1 MTLVTNKL
9 PIDVDYFSM
18 ANTSFVTGK
27 MAPNKFPGI
36 SFLSPWHW
44 RKQWGGENKIG
55 MVTIVPRVSD
65 LYDRDNLCDHLNR
78 HAIYFFLSAI
88 HFAYLICNSFRRE
101 LRIFYISFF
110 FSFSFTTVVWLVSTY
125 CHRVVTNMAT
135 FLYSRAKSFW
145 KWADKLKWT
154 PNMARS

>member
-1 MTLVTNKL
+1 
-9 PIDVDYFSM
+9 
-18 ANTSFVTGK
+18 
-27 MAPNKFPGI
+27 
-36 SFLSPWHW
+36 
-44 RKQWGGENKIG
+44 

-110 FSFSFTTVVWLVSTY
+110 LLFFHDCRLTCVDLLSPSRDKHGNFSL
-125 CHRVVTNMAT
+125 
-135 FLYSRAKSFW
+135 
-145 KWADKLKWT
+145 
-154 PNMARS
+154 

>member
-1 MTLVTNKL
+1 
-9 PIDVDYFSM
+9 
-18 ANTSFVTGK
+18 
-27 MAPNKFPGI
+27 
-36 SFLSPWHW
+36 
-44 RKQWGGENKIG
+44 

-110 FSFSFTTVVWLVSTY
+110 FPFLSRLSSDL
-125 CHRVVTNMAT
+125 CRPIVTE
-135 FLYSRAKSFW
+135 S
-145 KWADKLKWT
+145 
-154 PNMARS
+154 